1 MSRIVPTEE
10 LDLIERVISEHPEGL
25 GISALEK
32 QNDIFREQRAMSLRR
47 RRKSGTVL
55 AVEHPVR
62 TLRQVVM
69 TGLLMAVFVI
79 LLAIAGPRPAAS
91 AEGVALGYEG
101 YLGGLHMMTAEVEM
115 ASNGENYRMETV
127 AEGRGLIGWIIDW
140 RSKAVTEGL
149 VGQDGILRPLHH
161 RRDMIRDGKPAKI
174 MQIEYRDD
182 GVPLVA
188 RLREGDEAKFA
199 EAENR
204 KGTVDPMSA
213 VTAIV
218 DQMAAGQ
225 ACTGKFQVF
234 DGKLRYDV
242 TAEMGESRRLSG
254 NKYMM
259 YKGVA
264 ERCDLNLKAIDGF
277 DDDEPKGNPR
287 ERATASDDTM
297 VLTLWFAS
305 PAEGLPTVPVMA
317 SADSD
322 FGGLRIYLSRA
333 EAADIPTEGQRAEM
347 R

>member
-1 MSRIVPTEE
+1 MSIW
-10 LDLIERVISEHPEGL
+10 
-25 GISALEK
+25 
-32 QNDIFREQRAMSLRR
+32 R
-47 RRKSGTVL
+47 RRKGGTAL
-55 AVEHPVR
+55 AVEHSARTVR
-62 TLRQVVM
+62 QTVVA
-69 TGLLMAVFVI
+69 GLLLAVFVI
-79 LLAIAGPRPAAS
+79 LLALAGPRPAAS

-101 YLGGLHMMTAEVEM
+101 YLGGLHLMTAEVEL
-115 ASNGENYRMETV
+115 ARNDELYHMETI
-127 AEGRGLIGWIIDW
+127 AEGRGLVGWILDW
-140 RSKAVTEGL
+140 RSRAITEGV
-149 VGQDGILRPLHH
+149 VGEGGVLRPLRH
-161 RRDMIRDGKPAKI
+161 RREMTRNGKPTKI

-188 RLREGDEAKFA
+188 RLREGDEANFA

-225 ACTGKFQVF
+225 ACTGQFEVF

-242 TAEMGESRRLSG
+242 AAATGESRHLKG

-259 YKGVA
+259 YRGVA
-264 ERCDLNLKAIDGF
+264 ERCDLVLKAIDGF

-287 ERATASDDTM
+287 DREALDDETM

-305 PAEGLPTVPVMA
+305 PAEGLPSVPVMA
-317 SADSD
+317 SAESD
-322 FGGLRIYLSRA
+322 YGGLRIYLARA
-333 EAADIPTEGQRAEM
+333 VAADIPTEGQRAEA

>member
-1 MSRIVPTEE
+1 
-10 LDLIERVISEHPEGL
+10 
-25 GISALEK
+25 
-32 QNDIFREQRAMSLRR
+32 MSLRR
-47 RRKSGTVL
+47 RRKGGTAL
-55 AVEHPVR
+55 AVDHPAR
-62 TLRQVVM
+62 KIRQTIL
-69 TGLLMAVFVI
+69 TGLVMSVFVI
-79 LLAIAGPRPAAS
+79 LMALAGPRPAAS

-101 YLGGLHMMTAEVEM
+101 YLGGLHLMTAEVEM
-115 ASNGENYRMETV
+115 ARNDKNYRMVTN

-140 RSKAVTEGL
+140 QSKAVTEGV
-149 VGQDGILRPLHH
+149 VGQDGNLRPLHH

-182 GVPLVA
+182 GVPMVA

-213 VTAIV
+213 VTAII

-225 ACTGKFQVF
+225 ACTGNFQVF

-242 TAEMGESRRLSG
+242 NAGMGESRSLEG

-259 YKGVA
+259 YKGAA
-264 ERCDLNLKAIDGF
+264 ERCDLTLKAIDGF

-287 ERATASDDTM
+287 ERGAPSDDKM

-305 PAEGLPTVPVMA
+305 PSEGLPSVPVLA

-322 FGGLRIYLSRA
+322 YGGLRIYLVRA
-333 EAADIPTEGQRAEM
+333 EAADIPTEGQRVEV

>member
-1 MSRIVPTEE
+1 MVEFQRLKSRTVFFQGY
-10 LDLIERVISEHPEGL
+10 H
-25 GISALEK
+25 
-32 QNDIFREQRAMSLRR
+32 AMNLRR
-47 RRKSGTVL
+47 RRKSGTAL
-55 AVEHPVR
+55 AVEHPAR
-62 TLRQVVM
+62 KFRQVAM
-69 TGLLMAVFVI
+69 TGLVMAVFVI

-101 YLGGLHMMTAEVEM
+101 YLGGFHMMTAEVEL
-115 ASNGENYRMETV
+115 ARNDENYRMETN
-127 AEGRGLIGWIIDW
+127 AEGRGLVGWIIDW
-140 RSKAVTEGL
+140 RSKAVTEG
-149 VGQDGILRPLHH
+149 VIGQDGILRPLHH
-161 RRDMIRDGKPAKI
+161 RRDMIRNGKPAKI

-213 VTAIV
+213 VTAII
-218 DQMAAGQ
+218 DQLAAGQ
-225 ACTGKFQVF
+225 ACVGKFQVF

-242 TAEMGESRRLSG
+242 TAGMGEPRRLKG

-259 YKGVA
+259 YKGTA
-264 ERCDLNLKAIDGF
+264 ERCDLTLKAIDGF

-287 ERATASDDTM
+287 DRKAPSDDTM

-305 PAEGLPTVPVMA
+305 PSEGLPSVPVMA

-322 FGGLRIYLSRA
+322 YGGLRIYLARA
-333 EAADIPTEGQRAEM
+333 EAAEIPTEGQRAEA

>member
-1 MSRIVPTEE
+1 MK
-10 LDLIERVISEHPEGL
+10 L
-25 GISALEK
+25 G
-32 QNDIFREQRAMSLRR
+32 R
-47 RRKSGTVL
+47 RRKSGTAL
-55 AVEHPVR
+55 AVEDPVR
-62 TLRQVVM
+62 KLWQVTM
-69 TGLLMAVFVI
+69 TGLVMAVFVI

-101 YLGGLHMMTAEVEM
+101 YLGGLHMMTAEVDM
-115 ASNGENYRMETV
+115 ARNDENYWMETN

-140 RSKAVTEGL
+140 RSKAVTEG
-149 VGQDGILRPLHH
+149 VIGQDGVLRPLHH
-161 RRDMIRDGKPAKI
+161 RRDMIRGGKPAKI

-188 RLREGDEAKFA
+188 RLREGDEAHFT
-199 EAENR
+199 EVENR

-225 ACTGKFQVF
+225 ACTGQFQVF

-242 TAEMGESRRLSG
+242 TAEMGEPRRLSG

-259 YKGVA
+259 YKGIA

-277 DDDEPKGNPR
+277 DDDDEPKGNPR
-287 ERATASDDTM
+287 ERKTTSDDTM

-305 PAEGLPTVPVMA
+305 PVEGLPSVPVMA

-322 FGGLRIYLSRA
+322 YGGLRIYLARA
-333 EAADIPTEGQRAEM
+333 QAAEIPTEGQRAEL

>member
-1 MSRIVPTEE
+1 M
-10 LDLIERVISEHPEGL
+10 
-25 GISALEK
+25 
-32 QNDIFREQRAMSLRR
+32 NLRR
-47 RRKSGTVL
+47 RRKGGTVL
-55 AVEHPVR
+55 AVEHPAR
-62 TLRQVVM
+62 KFRQVVI
-69 TGLLMAVFVI
+69 TGLVMAVFVMI
-79 LLAIAGPRPAAS
+79 LAVAGPRPAAS

-101 YLGGLHMMTAEVEM
+101 YLGGLHMMTAKVEL
-115 ASNGENYRMETV
+115 ARNNENYRMVTN

-140 RSKAVTEGL
+140 QSKAVTEGV
-149 VGQDGILRPLHH
+149 VGQDGMLRPLHH
-161 RRDMIRDGKPAKI
+161 RRDMIRGGKPAKI

-188 RLREGDEAKFA
+188 RLREGDEANFA

-213 VTAIV
+213 VTAII

-225 ACTGKFQVF
+225 ACAGKSQVF

-242 TAEMGESRRLSG
+242 TAEMGESRHLSG

-259 YKGVA
+259 YKGMA
-264 ERCDLNLKAIDGF
+264 ERCDLSLKAIDGF
-277 DDDEPKGNPR
+277 DDDKPKGNPR
-287 ERATASDDTM
+287 ERAAPSDDTM

-305 PAEGLPTVPVMA
+305 PADGLPSVPVMA

-322 FGGLRIYLSRA
+322 YGGLRIYLARA
-333 EAADIPTEGQRAEM
+333 EAAEIPTEGQRAQM